1 MIANEEDGG
10 PGRRLVSRPEEQ
22 SIAGRQHDDGRG
34 DLRFALT
41 RHTGNLFVRMGSIG
55 LRKVLRR
62 CAEHVTFDRPSFER
76 ALAGLDA
83 SMMPIIVPTHRS
95 YMDFLICPYLFYA
108 QPELGLAL
116 PHIAAASEFARI
128 PIVGWL
134 LTKGGAFY
142 VHRGI
147 GRANAD
153 LGHRIRQMVARRAT
167 LQFFIEGKRSRS
179 RQFLPPRRG
188 LLRVLQSTGQPC
200 VLLPI
205 AISYDRRSDELSLL
219 DEVRGGGKTPMTL
232 RELIGWMKRWRGG
245 EVQLGRI
252 HLACGKPLVMDGASD
267 VRAVALAIMSE
278 LQACTCATTHHLASF
293 LHHARPPGVDM
304 TWLRSA
310 LLRRGVTV
318 LEGGIDGPDLDA
330 VAERGMRHHYIHGFF
345 GDALARWPGD
355 PAVGSFVRAN
365 AYQPV
370 PDPPHDDADDP
381 RLSAL
386 LEALFG
392 VVRRE
397 YEAVVRGLLAARAN
411 GATRPGT
418 RSWQLDGAYLPVV
431 DSAFD
436 DLARRGILRKGDT
449 NDTFS
454 WGPEPGQLADL
465 AAQLSDLDSP
475 ARGSGPTLRRGDGP
489 VRRVPR

>member
-1 MIANEEDGG
+1 
-10 PGRRLVSRPEEQ
+10 
-22 SIAGRQHDDGRG
+22 
-34 DLRFALT
+34 
-41 RHTGNLFVRMGSIG
+41 MGSIG

-95 YMDFLICPYLFYA
+95 YMDFLLCPYLFYA

-252 HLACGKPLVMDGASD
+252 PPRLRQAAGHGRCERRAGGGAGNH
-267 VRAVALAIMSE
+267 VRAPGLHLRHHPPPRQLSPPRPTAGCGHDLAP
-278 LQACTCATTHHLASF
+278 LGLAPPRC
-293 LHHARPPGVDM
+293 HRP
-304 TWLRSA
+304 R
-310 LLRRGVTV
+310 
-318 LEGGIDGPDLDA
+318 GGIDGPDPDA

-355 PAVGSFVRAN
+355 PAVESFVRAN

-370 PDPPHDDADDP
+370 PDPPHDDAGDP
-381 RLSAL
+381 RLGAL
-386 LEALFG
+386 LEGLFG

-397 YEAVVRGLLAARAN
+397 YEAVVTGLLAARAN
-411 GATRPGT
+411 GASRPGM
-418 RSWQLDGAYLPVV
+418 RSWQLEGAYLPVV

-436 DLARRGILRKGDT
+436 DLARRGILRKGDANNLLLGARSRT
-449 NDTFS
+449 AGRPRGAAVRPPRPGAWLRPYS
-454 WGPEPGQLADL
+454 AAWGQAC
-465 AAQLSDLDSP
+465 AARTSVKP
-475 ARGSGPTLRRGDGP
+475 RPKTAPRWWPTSSCMRAT
-489 VRRVPR
+489 